1 MTRIL
6 LSFMALVSLST
17 LCSSC
22 KKLVGSGPVVTETR
36 NNSGFSGVNLS
47 IDATVNITEDSM
59 YSIEVMA
66 QQNILDLLKTH
77 VDGSTLCIN
86 YGPHVNVIPTK
97 DVTINVHMP
106 SVSSLNVS
114 GSGDINA
121 TQPFSCGNLSMD
133 VSGSGSINLNKVDA
147 QSINANISG
156 SGKVTVNSGSS
167 NNVTSKIS
175 GSGKVNLMDVMAN
188 AVSTN
193 TSGSGTTRV
202 FATQTLNAKIS
213 GSGDVYY
220 KGSPVVTSSISG
232 SGKLIHQN

>member
-6 LSFMALVSLST
+6 LSFLALVSLST
-17 LCSSC
+17 LLSSC
-22 KKLVGSGPVVTETR
+22 KKLVGSGPVVTEQR
-36 NNSGFSGVNLS
+36 NGSGFSGVNLS
-47 IDATVNITEDSM
+47 IDATVNITEDSI

-66 QQNILDLLKTH
+66 QQNILDLLKTQ

-86 YGPHVNVIPTK
+86 YGTRVNVIPTE
-97 DVTINVHMP
+97 DVTINLHMP
-106 SVSSLNVS
+106 AVSSLNVS

-121 TQPFSCGNLSMD
+121 AQPFSCGNLSMD
-133 VSGSGSINLNKVDA
+133 VSGSGIINLNKVDA

-156 SGKVTVNSGSS
+156 SGKVTVNAGSS
-167 NNVTSKIS
+167 NIVTTKIS

-202 FATQTLNAKIS
+202 FAIQTLNAKIS